1 MAWLH
6 VCAPR
11 GSTPTATSKCMCGR
25 DKSAVGRHRVLAL
38 IKDHEAHRDLC
49 PLRTTQE
56 GRNAA

>member
-6 VCAPR
+6 IRAPR
-11 GSTPTATSKCMCGR
+11 GATPTATSKCLCGR
-25 DKSAVGRHRVLAL
+25 DVSAIGQRNVLAL
-38 IKDHEAHRDLC
+38 IADHEAHRDLC